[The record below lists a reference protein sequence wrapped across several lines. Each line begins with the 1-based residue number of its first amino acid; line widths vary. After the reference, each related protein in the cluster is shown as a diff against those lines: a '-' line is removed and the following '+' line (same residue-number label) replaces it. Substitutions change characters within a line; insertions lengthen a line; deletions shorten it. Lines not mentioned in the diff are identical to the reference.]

1 MSNILVD
8 TGFWYAYLGTKDS
21 LKEKAIEI
29 YDRYINSG
37 VNNVLIPY
45 PVLYETI
52 NTKLLRDKNIKA
64 ADWFLKKLVSDPKFV
79 RIPDND
85 YREVAFNSTIGTTRA
100 RGISLVDNILRVM
113 ITDELLKVDALIT
126 FNTGDF
132 VDVCKKQRVQLIDQF
147 YINDK

>member
-21 LKEKAIEI
+21 LREEAKAI

-37 VNNVLIPY
+37 MNNVIIPY

-52 NTKLLRDKNIKA
+52 NTKLLRDKNKKA

-79 RIPDND
+79 RVPDKD
-85 YREVAFNSTIGTTRA
+85 YREAAFNITVGPTRN
-100 RGISLVDNILRVM
+100 RGISLVDNVLRIM
-113 ITDELLKVDALIT
+113 IEDDMLKIDALIT

-132 VDVCKKQRVQLIDQF
+132 IDICNKHAVQLIDQF
-147 YINDK
+147 FVNDK

>member
-1 MSNILVD
+1 MNNILVD

-21 LKEKAIEI
+21 LQEKAIEI
-29 YDRYINSG
+29 YNKYINSG
-37 VNNVLIPY
+37 INNILVPY

-52 NTKLLRDKNIKA
+52 NTKLLRDKNKKA

-79 RIPDND
+79 RVPDKN
-85 YREVAFNSTIGTTRA
+85 YREAAFNSTIGPTRE
-100 RGISLVDNILRVM
+100 RGISLVDNVLRIMVD
-113 ITDELLKVDALIT
+113 DELLKIDALIT

-132 VDVCKKQRVQLIDQF
+132 VDICKKRGVLLIDQF